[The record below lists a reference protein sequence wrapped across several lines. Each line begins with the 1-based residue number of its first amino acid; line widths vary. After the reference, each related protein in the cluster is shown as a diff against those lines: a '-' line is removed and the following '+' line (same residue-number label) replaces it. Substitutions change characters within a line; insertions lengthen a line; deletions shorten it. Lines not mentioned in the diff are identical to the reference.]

1 MKLTI
6 KNGNFY
12 PTPPDGE
19 YLLKEWVDPRNYEQ
33 LKKMW
38 VLYTYVEN
46 ESWNDKEA
54 LHDMMKK
61 KFLSKRKLVK
71 LWWKRTYAIHIGS
84 TSKLNK
90 KEMSE
95 FYSNIERFF
104 AELDYVLPPYDS
116 LEYQNLYQSCT
127 F

>member
-38 VLYTYVEN
+38 VLYTYVEK
-46 ESWNDKEA
+46 ES
-54 LHDMMKK
+54 
-61 KFLSKRKLVK
+61 
-71 LWWKRTYAIHIGS
+71 
-84 TSKLNK
+84 
-90 KEMSE
+90 
-95 FYSNIERFF
+95 
-104 AELDYVLPPYDS
+104 
-116 LEYQNLYQSCT
+116 
-127 F
+127 